1 MKWYAQQNIAIRY
14 IRFSEQRILL
24 GFMSYSVNPQ
34 QYIFTIRDL
43 FETQDSYILKKF
55 KAPTRWW

>member
-34 QYIFTIRDL
+34 YI
-43 FETQDSYILKKF
+43 YIHNTWPVVWNPGFLYSEKF
-55 KAPTRWW
+55 QSAN